1 MSRRNFGTIG
11 LGLVLAVG
19 CPGVAFAGS
28 VLVSSE
34 RRDYTL
40 INGVG
45 CGGAASVSIPLPAS
59 ASDIEVREPV
69 VGATTSD
76 SRLVEAAVVGAS
88 VRFTAVGDGP
98 VICDPAED
106 PDVPPA
112 ERRWSGGYDY
122 DIGFRERVTVRY
134 WAGAEGRRA
143 KPKIRPGKVT
153 MPLVAHV
160 VAIDW
165 RSFGGRKAIGYGRAR
180 SLAPPGIRCDART
193 CPGDGGRVKV
203 VLTRPRRC
211 GDINDAVYYGRMK
224 LYPHKGRVLSP
235 GEAVNP
241 DFEPTCLTGA
251 GPI

>member
-1 MSRRNFGTIG
+1 MSRGACAAIG

-28 VLVSSE
+28 VLVNSQ
-34 RRDYTL
+34 RLDYTI

-45 CGGAASVSIPLPAS
+45 CGAAASVSIPLPAT
-59 ASDIEVREPV
+59 ALDVRVREPL

-76 SRLVEAAVVGAS
+76 TRLVEAAVVGAS
-88 VRFTAVGDGP
+88 VRLTAIGEGA

-122 DIGFRERVTVRY
+122 DIAFRQRTSVRY
-134 WAGAEGRRA
+134 WAGADSRRS
-143 KPKIRPGKVT
+143 RPRTRPRKVT

-160 VAIDW
+160 LKIRW
-165 RSFGGRKAIGYGRAR
+165 RSFGGRKAVGYGRAR
-180 SLAPPGIRCDART
+180 SLAPPGIRCDAQT
-193 CPGDGGRVKV
+193 CPGNGGRVKV
-203 VLTRPRRC
+203 VLTRLRRC
-211 GDINDAVYYGRMK
+211 GDIKHAAYYSRIK
-224 LYPHKGRVLSP
+224 FYPHRGRVLSP

-241 DFEPTCLTGA
+241 DFDPTCVSGA
-251 GPI
+251 RPI